1 MSNIA
6 VLHDYVRTW
15 EPIAK
20 QLLSSTNERVVKYGL
35 AVQQEVDRK
44 RQQLD
49 AELKEAEA
57 FMRLNNL
64 FPKPAEPT
72 PPVEEEEKLEPS
84 EPKQIE
90 AVSTVQTSSEIHT
103 TTECTIDIE

>member
-6 VLHDYVRTW
+6 VLHDYIRTW

-44 RQQLD
+44 RTQLD

-57 FMRLNNL
+57 FLRLNNIV
-64 FPKPAEPT
+64 PKPVEPT
-72 PPVEEEEKLEPS
+72 PPVEEEKPEPS
-84 EPKQIE
+84 EPKQVE
-90 AVSTVQTSSEIHT
+90 VFSTVQTGSNIHT
-103 TTECTIDIE
+103 TTECTVDVE